1 MNIAY
6 LISAHTDPQQLKRL
20 IAALHP
26 EAEYFVHI
34 DRKSCLD
41 DFTRLVPWPNVH
53 FIPDRVDVVWGT
65 MVEVTY
71 QINLLRAAVEWPDK
85 EFQHIFFLSGLD
97 YPLLSPQVITRWL
110 QERPGEEHLTAY
122 CMDTPLLSEA
132 QRTNYTVPRPW
143 CRWRKGA
150 AALRRLCKAAGL
162 RKPLNFEVE
171 GERWHLYKGSAWW
184 CISQQLGAYILDRY
198 DHTPAIRRYF
208 ADSFGP
214 AETLIPTIV
223 MNHPQWR
230 GRCHEHKGEYPG
242 LAALTPLHF
251 IDYHPVIKV
260 LDLTDYDRLVAS
272 GKLFC
277 RKVVSGKSDTLVEKL
292 RSRNG

>member
-6 LISAHTDPQQLKRL
+6 LISAHTDPLQLKRL
-20 IAALHP
+20 IGALHP
-26 EAEYFVHI
+26 EAEIFVHI
-34 DRKSCLD
+34 DKKSNLE
-41 DFTRLVPWPNVH
+41 DFTRLIQSPNVH

-71 QINLLRAAVEWPDK
+71 QINLLRAAVCWPGK
-85 EFQHIFFLSGLD
+85 RFHHIFFLSGLD
-97 YPLLSPQVITRWL
+97 YPLLPPKAISQWL
-110 QERPGEEHLTAY
+110 QEHGEQEHLTAY
-122 CMDTPLLSEA
+122 CMDTPALCAA
-132 QRTNYTVPRPW
+132 QRANYTVPRPW
-143 CRWRKGA
+143 CKWRKGA
-150 AALRRLCKAAGL
+150 AALRRLCKAVGI
-162 RKPLNFEVE
+162 RKRLCFSVD
-171 GERWHLYKGSAWW
+171 GQTWHLYKGSAWW
-184 CISQQLGAYILDRY
+184 CISQELGAYILNRY

-208 ADSFGP
+208 SNSFGP

-260 LDLTDYDRLVAS
+260 LDLTDYDRLTAS

-292 RSRNG
+292 RSHNG